1 MDANVVH
8 SSIYVNTITRR
19 LITTNKPLTISFT
32 IDKGRGK
39 LQHDEI
45 TIPDGKYECRTQF
58 SPTMTGL
65 VEISAS
71 TPNILS
77 KSVSIKV
84 AFPIMLTL
92 LSVLGGLMGALIKLL
107 TTLPRKKDFNRWTVL
122 FGIVTGP
129 LLYWA
134 ITFGT
139 VSLFPDINAL
149 NLLSAFFISVIGGWL
164 GTSVFSLILKR
175 KP

>member
-1 MDANVVH
+1 
-8 SSIYVNTITRR
+8 
-19 LITTNKPLTISFT
+19 
-32 IDKGRGK
+32 
-39 LQHDEI
+39 
-45 TIPDGKYECRTQF
+45 
-58 SPTMTGL
+58 
-65 VEISAS
+65 
-71 TPNILS
+71 
-77 KSVSIKV
+77 
-84 AFPIMLTL
+84 
-92 LSVLGGLMGALIKLL
+92 MGALIKLL